1 MSLYRINNP
10 VDLERQEV
18 VSSLALVSMMYPE
31 SKVSSKGVDYIHF
44 GDGKRNAFVTTRGMS
59 REEFVNN
66 ITNLCK
72 SNLLNAQEYLMPY
85 VEGKAF
91 ERDVY
96 QRVYAAVLEK
106 HKELPESVINVMTKR
121 VENNVALYDKAAY
134 DMKVDVNVRN
144 GVKNSVEGFLGSLN
158 RYASNKRINAHLAIS
173 KAEAEEPG
181 AGGK

>member
-31 SKVSSKGVDYIHF
+31 SKVSSKGVDYIYF
-44 GDGKRNAFVTTRGMS
+44 GDGRRNAFVTTRGMS
-59 REEFVNN
+59 RAEFVNN
-66 ITNLCK
+66 IKNLCE
-72 SNLLNAQEYLMPY
+72 SNLLDVQKYLMPY

-106 HKELPESVINVMTKR
+106 HKELPESVINVVTKR
-121 VENNVALYDKAAY
+121 VEKNVALYDKAAY

-158 RYASNKRINAHLAIS
+158 RYASNKRINAHLATS
-173 KAEAEEPG
+173 NAEAEEPG

>member
-18 VSSLALVSMMYPE
+18 VSSLALMSIMYPE

-85 VEGKAF
+85 VEGKAT

-106 HKELPESVINVMTKR
+106 HKELPESVINVVTKR
-121 VENNVALYDKAAY
+121 VEKNAALYDEAAY
-134 DMKVDVNVRN
+134 KMNVDVNVRK
-144 GVKNSVEGFLGSLN
+144 GVENSVEGFLESLN
-158 RYASNKRINAHLAIS
+158 RYASNKRINAHLATS
-173 KAEAEEPG
+173 NAEAEEPG